1 MVDQFWSHQGFLD
14 MIEQA
19 LTYMNGIYDRNE
31 IELINKQSLWAEQ
44 FSLLYEFFKRHN
56 IVPTYETPFWLET
69 LTIAETISENPFQSR
84 SFLFD
89 TT

>member
-1 MVDQFWSHQGFLD
+1 MDHFWSNPGFLAQ
-14 MIEQA
+14 IEDGWSS
-19 LTYMNGIYDRNE
+19 LMGIFDQNNFD
-31 IELINKQSLWAEQ
+31 LINKQSLWATQ